1 MSIEAT
7 IAAHLME
14 RGWRLALAETTTGGL
29 ISVRF
34 VRLPGSSAYFDR
46 GIVAYSQSA
55 KVQAL
60 GMDPD
65 AIKGHGVVSVESAH
79 AMAAG
84 LQRLSQADLVL
95 AETGIAGPIRGRSP
109 KPLGMTYFALH
120 TPTGVLDAEVRFHG
134 DRRGIQDQIADY
146 ALELMAG
153 YLRADAEGD

>member
-1 MSIEAT
+1 MPIEAT
-7 IAAHLME
+7 IAAHLIE

-29 ISVRF
+29 IAVRF

-46 GIVAYSQSA
+46 GIVAYSQAA

-60 GMDPD
+60 GLDPQVTQ
-65 AIKGHGVVSVESAH
+65 AYGVVSAESAR

-120 TPTGVLDAEVRFHG
+120 TPTGLLDAEARFDG
-134 DRRGIQDQIADY
+134 DRHDIQAQIAAY
-146 ALELMAG
+146 ALDMMAG
-153 YLRADAEGD
+153 YLDAGAAGV

>member
-1 MSIEAT
+1 MSIEST
-7 IAAHLME
+7 IAAHLIE

-46 GIVAYSQSA
+46 GIVAYSQTA

-60 GMDPD
+60 GIDPD
-65 AIKGHGVVSVESAH
+65 VTTTYGVVSVESAR

-109 KPLGMTYFALH
+109 KPLGMTYFALY
-120 TPTGVLDAEVRFHG
+120 TPTGMLTAEAQFDG
-134 DRRGIQDQIADY
+134 DRHGIQEQIVAYALDMVADY
-146 ALELMAG
+146 LGAG
-153 YLRADAEGD
+153 AAGV

>member
-7 IAAHLME
+7 IASRLIE
-14 RGWRLALAETTTGGL
+14 QGWRLALAETTTGGL

-34 VRLPGSSAYFDR
+34 VRMPGSSAYFDR
-46 GIVAYSQSA
+46 GIVAYSQAA

-65 AIKGHGVVSVESAH
+65 LTKTHGVVSPESAR
-79 AMAAG
+79 AMAEG
-84 LQRLSQADLVL
+84 LQRLTQADLVL

-120 TPTGVLDAEVRFHG
+120 TPTGMLDAERRFDG
-134 DRRGIQDQIADY
+134 DRHEIQDRITDY
-146 ALELMAG
+146 ALDMIAG
-153 YLRADAEGD
+153 YLATEAVGG

>member
-7 IAAHLME
+7 IAACLKE
-14 RGWRLALAETTTGGL
+14 RAWRLALAETTTGGL
-29 ISVRF
+29 IAVRF

-46 GIVAYSQSA
+46 GIVAYSQAA

-65 AIKGHGVVSVESAH
+65 AIKGHGVVSAESAR
-79 AMAAG
+79 AMAVG

-95 AETGIAGPIRGRSP
+95 AETGIAGPLRGRSP

-120 TPTGVLDAEVRFHG
+120 TPSDILEAEARFDG
-134 DRRGIQDQIADY
+134 DRYGIQEQIADY
-146 ALELMAG
+146 ALDMMAA
-153 YLRADAEGD
+153 YLGASAAGG

>member
-7 IAAHLME
+7 IATGLIE

-29 ISVRF
+29 ISARF

-46 GIVAYSQSA
+46 GVVAYSQMA

-60 GMDPD
+60 GIDPGVT
-65 AIKGHGVVSVESAH
+65 KVHGVVSVASAR

-84 LQRLSQADLVL
+84 LQRLSQAELVL

-109 KPLGMTYFALH
+109 KPLGTTYFALH
-120 TPTGVLDAEVRFHG
+120 TPTGMLDAEARFDG
-134 DRRGIQDQIADY
+134 DRHGIQEQIVNH
-146 ALELMAG
+146 ALDIMAG
-153 YLRADAEGD
+153 YLGAAAVGG

>member
-1 MSIEAT
+1 MPIETT
-7 IAAHLME
+7 IAARLIE

-34 VRLPGSSAYFDR
+34 VSLPGSSAYFDR
-46 GIVAYSQSA
+46 GIVAYSQAA

-60 GMDPD
+60 GIDPD
-65 AIKGHGVVSVESAH
+65 VTKTHGVVSGESAR

-120 TPTGVLDAEVRFHG
+120 TPTGLLAAEAQFDGARH
-134 DRRGIQDQIADY
+134 GIQQQIADY
-146 ALELMAG
+146 ALAMIAG
-153 YLRADAEGD
+153 YLDVGTAGA

>member
-1 MSIEAT
+1 MPIEAI
-7 IAAHLME
+7 IAAQLVE
-14 RGWRLALAETTTGGL
+14 RNWRLALAETTTGGL

-46 GIVAYSQSA
+46 GIVAYSQEA

-60 GMDPD
+60 GVDPD
-65 AIKGHGVVSVESAH
+65 VTQTYGVVSVESVR

-120 TPTGVLDAEVRFHG
+120 TPTGMLDAEARFDG
-134 DRRGIQDQIADY
+134 DRHGIQEQIANY
-146 ALELMAG
+146 ALAMIAG
-153 YLRADAEGD
+153 YLDAGAAGT

>member
-7 IAAHLME
+7 IAARLIE

-29 ISVRF
+29 MAVRF
-34 VRLPGSSAYFDR
+34 VRLPGSSTYFDR
-46 GIVAYSQSA
+46 GVVAYSQAA

-60 GMDPD
+60 GIDPQVT
-65 AIKGHGVVSVESAH
+65 KTYGVVSIESAR

-84 LQRLSQADLVL
+84 LQRISQADLVL

-120 TPTGVLDAEVRFHG
+120 TPTGMLDAEARFDG
-134 DRRGIQDQIADY
+134 DRHGIQEQIAAY
-146 ALELMAG
+146 ALDMMAG
-153 YLRADAEGD
+153 YLGAGAAAG

>member
-7 IAAHLME
+7 IAARLIE
-14 RGWRLALAETTTGGL
+14 RAWRLALAETTTGGL

-46 GIVAYSQSA
+46 GVVAYSQAA

-60 GMDPD
+60 GIDPQVT
-65 AIKGHGVVSVESAH
+65 KTYGVVSIESAR
-79 AMAAG
+79 AMAEG
-84 LQRLSQADLVL
+84 LQRISQADLVL

-120 TPTGVLDAEVRFHG
+120 TPTGMLDAEARFDG
-134 DRRGIQDQIADY
+134 DRHGIQEQIADY
-146 ALELMAG
+146 ALDMMAG
-153 YLRADAEGD
+153 YLGAGAAAG

>member
-1 MSIEAT
+1 MPIEAT
-7 IAAHLME
+7 IAAQLVK
-14 RGWRLALAETTTGGL
+14 RNWRLALAETTTGGL

-46 GIVAYSQSA
+46 GIVAYSQEA

-60 GMDPD
+60 GVDPD
-65 AIKGHGVVSVESAH
+65 VTQTYGVVSVESVR

-84 LQRLSQADLVL
+84 LERLSRADLVL

-120 TPTGVLDAEVRFHG
+120 TPTGMLDAEARFDG
-134 DRRGIQDQIADY
+134 DRHAIQEQIANY
-146 ALELMAG
+146 ALDMIAG
-153 YLRADAEGD
+153 YLDAGTAGT

>member
-1 MSIEAT
+1 MSIEST
-7 IAAHLME
+7 IAAHLID

-46 GIVAYSQSA
+46 GVVAYSQAA

-60 GMDPD
+60 GIDPE
-65 AIKGHGVVSVESAH
+65 ATKTCGMVSVEMAR

-109 KPLGMTYFALH
+109 KPLGLTYFALY
-120 TPTGVLDAEVRFHG
+120 TPTGMLTDEAQFDG
-134 DRRGIQDQIADY
+134 DRHGIQKQIADY
-146 ALELMAG
+146 ALNMMAG
-153 YLRADAEGD
+153 CLGVGTAGV